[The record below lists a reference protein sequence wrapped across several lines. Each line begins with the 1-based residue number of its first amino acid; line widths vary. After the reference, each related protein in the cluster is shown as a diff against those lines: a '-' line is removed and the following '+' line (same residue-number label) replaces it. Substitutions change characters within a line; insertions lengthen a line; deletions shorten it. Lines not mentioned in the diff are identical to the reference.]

1 MKEMPQIKKQ
11 EEALNRWDAVL
22 KYSSTFKNASF
33 AVHSEIV
40 LNETCNKGRF
50 GLHHSDLFNGRQWR
64 WEMKQRRDLIFI
76 FARGELF

>member
-40 LNETCNKGRF
+40 LNETCN
-50 GLHHSDLFNGRQWR
+50 
-64 WEMKQRRDLIFI
+64 
-76 FARGELF
+76 